1 MACPTYTTN
10 CIVIK
15 KIKLNEADLILE
27 GVGEDGALLRF
38 VAKSARKPGN
48 TFSNRLELCNTCKIT
63 CAKCKGL
70 DIVREAKA
78 VTQRGLLRKDYAR
91 FICACNICELAQK
104 LCLEDKKNFVTFEF
118 LSKTIDVLETCDE
131 PFVLSIMIAALIKF
145 LAIEGIKPDL
155 KDKCTECRSKVD
167 INNSYST
174 FFSFKS
180 GGVECD
186 NCAEETDYE
195 FYSSSIVALKDLLDK
210 TYDEI
215 LNSDLYFS
223 GEDYADML
231 DLIDKWI
238 IYHVNYS
245 IKSLKLI
252 YRLI

>member
-27 GVGEDGALLRF
+27 AVGEDGALLRF

-70 DIVREAKA
+70 DIVRE
-78 VTQRGLLRKDYAR
+78 VRVISQRSGLRSNYIK
-91 FICACNICELAQK
+91 FICACTILELAQK
-104 LCLEDKKNFVTFEF
+104 LCLEDKTNSVTFEF
-118 LSKTIDVLETCDE
+118 LSKTIDVLETCDDE
-131 PFVLSIMIAALIKF
+131 YALIILAAALIKF
-145 LAIEGIKPDL
+145 ISIEGLKPELSMCLNCMSD
-155 KDKCTECRSKVD
+155 VD
-167 INNSYST
+167 TKNTYST

-180 GGVECD
+180 GGVVCD
-186 NCAEETDYE
+186 DCAEESDYE

-210 TYDEI
+210 TYEEI
-215 LNSDLYFS
+215 LNFDLYFS